1 MLRPFLTLA
10 ALGVAGVVA
19 WKLLWG
25 LVLPVI
31 AVVLGAVFLVLKIA
45 LVAFLVYLAYRMF
58 QRLLERRPDT
68 PA

>member
-25 LVLPVI
+25 LVLPFVAVI
-31 AVVLGAVFLVLKIA
+31 LGAVFFVLKIA
-45 LVAFLVYLAYRMF
+45 LVALLVYVAYRMF
-58 QRLLERRPDT
+58 QKLMERRPET
-68 PA
+68 TT